1 MTHFKQ
7 ALAIVAVATATTLS
21 ATAPAMALSE
31 PLYDYIYYSDATKTV
46 QVGSWTGVCYNGWAG
61 VAEFPDGTVT
71 AYFDKIRTGTCLD
84 NGGTIY
90 Q

>member
-1 MTHFKQ
+1 MARSIKAIACVTAIVSAALSTA
-7 ALAIVAVATATTLS
+7 ALAT
-21 ATAPAMALSE
+21 PWSE

-61 VAEFPDGTVT
+61 VTEFPDGTVT
-71 AYFDKIRTGTCLD
+71 AHFDKVRTGTCLD

>member
-1 MTHFKQ
+1 MTRFKQ
-7 ALAIVAVATATTLS
+7 TLAIIALATATTLS

-61 VAEFPDGTVT
+61 VTEFPDGTVT
-71 AYFDKIRTGTCLD
+71 AHFDKVRTGTCLG